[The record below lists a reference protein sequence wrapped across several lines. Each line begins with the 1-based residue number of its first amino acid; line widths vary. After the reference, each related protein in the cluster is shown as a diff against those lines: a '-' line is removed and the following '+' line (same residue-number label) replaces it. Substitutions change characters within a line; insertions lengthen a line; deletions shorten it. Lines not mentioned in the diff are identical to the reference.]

1 MAPRFDA
8 WRRLDPERRVAHRAD
23 AGRVGSGVAS
33 ALPYSHENYERQ
45 QPPLFYLAAAPS
57 ARLLA
62 GASLPAFL
70 VGLRLFCVL
79 LGSLV
84 VPLTARLA
92 RLLLPAR
99 GVFFALPVVALAPNT
114 LFFLDRVT
122 NDALAWPLLAATA
135 GALVLAARRPGRP
148 SGFVALGLLVAAGV
162 WTKMTL
168 LSTLPAAL
176 VAVLLAR
183 RRRDGRGL
191 GRALAGVG
199 LPALLCAPL
208 LVWNAAA
215 SGDWSGVTYAVP
227 GGRPGVLAALAELA
241 RVDLPFFLREWVR
254 NHLWA
259 GGWGFLRPPDAVYS
273 FLAVL
278 LLAAAAAAV
287 LAARA
292 RGRAIFAGGRWTS
305 LGALVLFFAA
315 SMLLHV
321 LSAAAAGRALG
332 GPPVA
337 GGEGWYFDVLRPIE
351 AAAAAAMLCAALP
364 AGRTRAA
371 AAALCGGLLAADAA
385 GTFGLLLPRWAGLEA
400 AGWSPAAIWQAASG
414 SREAAPLLYPP
425 WLALT
430 LAAMLLAGA
439 AAFCARAPAPREAR
453 APTAG

>member
-8 WRRLDPERRVAHRAD
+8 WRRLDPERRAAHRAD
-23 AGRVGSGVAS
+23 ASRVGSGVGS

-45 QPPLFYLAAAPS
+45 QPPLFYFAAAPA

-62 GASLPAFL
+62 GASLPSFL

-148 SGFVALGLLVAAGV
+148 SRFVALGLLVAAGI

-168 LSTLPAAL
+168 LATLPAAL

-183 RRRDGRGL
+183 RRKDGRGL
-191 GRALAGVG
+191 GRALAGAG
-199 LPALLCAPL
+199 LPVFLCAPL
-208 LVWNAAA
+208 FVWNAAG
-215 SGDWSGVTYAVP
+215 SGNWSGVTYAVP
-227 GGRPGVLAALAELA
+227 GGRPGLLAALAELP
-241 RVDLPFFLREWVR
+241 RLDLPFFLREWVR

-259 GGWGFLRPPDAVYS
+259 GGWGFLRPPDAVYA
-273 FLAVL
+273 FVTVL
-278 LLAAAAAAV
+278 LLAAAASAA

-292 RGRAIFAGGRWTS
+292 RGRAIFGGRRWTS
-305 LGALVLFFAA
+305 LGALVLLFAA

-321 LSAAAAGRALG
+321 LSAAAAGRELG
-332 GPPVA
+332 GPPLA

-351 AAAAAAMLCAALP
+351 AAAAAALLCAALP

-371 AAALCGGLLAADAA
+371 AAVLCGGLLAADAA

-400 AGWSPAAIWQAASG
+400 AGSSPAAIWQAASG
-414 SREAAPLLYPP
+414 GRQAAPLLFPP
-425 WLALT
+425 WVALAL
-430 LAAMLLAGA
+430 AATVLAGA
-439 AAFCARAPAPREAR
+439 AALCALVPRAARAPI
-453 APTAG
+453 AG